1 MHWLRQGQN
10 LNKMKFHWMVKD
22 NLSPKDLKKTSK
34 VLDFYGYESMLLTFH
49 SDESDYWIKA
59 ANAIDVEDKI
69 KYMIAIRPYA
79 ITAAYCSMIIKGF
92 NEIQANRLS
101 LNIIAGTHDE
111 DQQLFCSPT
120 SMDERK
126 KSSGIFVKDLRS
138 INDNCPEIF
147 FSGSSNETVKNV
159 SSFGDGQILTLS
171 KFNEA
176 GKQSNRTIVRLS
188 VIISDNASFIY
199 DSMQNIK
206 EKSNTIYGNK
216 EEIISQINDL
226 EGRGVTDLLISNTSF
241 GSNNSE
247 IHEVVLEMIGN
258 SSASI

>member
-1 MHWLRQGQN
+1 
-10 LNKMKFHWMVKD
+10 MVKD

-59 ANAIDVEDKI
+59 ANAIDTEDKI

-92 NEIQANRLS
+92 NEIQNNRMS

-120 SMDERK
+120 SIDERK
-126 KSSGIFVKDLRS
+126 KSSGLFVKDLRS
-138 INDNCPEIF
+138 INDHCPEIF
-147 FSGSSNETVKNV
+147 FSGSSKETVENV
-159 SSFGDGQILTLS
+159 ARFGDGQILTLS
-171 KFNEA
+171 KFNEE
-176 GKQSNRTIVRLS
+176 GKQSNRSIVRLS
-188 VIISDNASFIY
+188 VIIDDDAKTIY
-199 DSMQNIK
+199 DSMQNMK
-206 EKSNTIYGNK
+206 EKSNTIYGSK
-216 EEIISQINDL
+216 EEVISKISAL
-226 EGRGVTDLLISNTSF
+226 EDMGVTDILISNTSF

-258 SSASI
+258 SNASI